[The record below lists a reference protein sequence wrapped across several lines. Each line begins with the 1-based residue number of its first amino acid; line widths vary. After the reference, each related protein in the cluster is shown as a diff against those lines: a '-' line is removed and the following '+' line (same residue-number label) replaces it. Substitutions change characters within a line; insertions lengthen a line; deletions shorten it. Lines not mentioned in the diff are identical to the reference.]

1 MDAPA
6 LFNVYAFEALNASHE
21 YGLRMNEQTAREE
34 FRSPRAATEIIR
46 EISLNKVG
54 AGWGGE
60 ELHPILHPFS
70 RYAAYS
76 LPLPRF
82 DPRAA
87 TIARFH
93 AENMHAEYNRN
104 FAKCLP
110 TARISRA
117 RLPSPAGNTCNYTKL
132 EVSLTLISIWPACTG
147 A

>member
-54 AGWGGE
+54 AGE
-60 ELHPILHPFS
+60 ELHPTLHPFS

-110 TARISRA
+110 TVRISRA
-117 RLPSPAGNTCNYTKL
+117 RLPSFPGRKHL
-132 EVSLTLISIWPACTG
+132 
-147 A
+147 